1 MPGRPDA
8 EPLNRG
14 PVMGELVANDCDLLP
29 DSLGLGAH
37 NAPFSFMRAIKAK
50 VTNRRIKTLPA
61 RMAGSYGP
69 IRADRPP
76 RPMRPAGALS
86 RE

>member
-1 MPGRPDA
+1 
-8 EPLNRG
+8 
-14 PVMGELVANDCDLLP
+14 
-29 DSLGLGAH
+29 LGAH
-37 NAPFSFMRAIKAK
+37 NAPFSFIRAVKAK
-50 VTNRRIKTLPA
+50 VTNRRIKTLTA

>member
-1 MPGRPDA
+1 MPARPDA

-14 PVMGELVANDCDLLP
+14 PVMGELIASDRGLLL
-29 DSLGLGAH
+29 DSLGLGAD
-37 NAPFSFMRAIKAK
+37 NTPFSFMRAVKAK
-50 VTNRRIKTLPA
+50 VTNRRIKTLTA
-61 RMAGSYGP
+61 RLAGSYGP